1 MRDFYMLDTVL
12 LPSQQYQSTSDAG
25 IGELTQKGYPVPLWS
40 LSGCRKG
47 EAWCVS
53 TGWHL

>member
-47 EAWCVS
+47 EA
-53 TGWHL
+53 